1 MEYIND
7 STIRRILNLQGSP
20 LIHKSIAD
28 RQIEVIR
35 KGYNYLSQEGNN
47 ALYIADEVGLGKTYI
62 ALGIASLLRHFSTNP
77 ETHQDVII
85 VPKNNLQLKWR
96 KEILQFS
103 NNNYQLLD
111 NRVKS
116 VIGKPTG
123 EIQIH
128 HQLEAIAADVPTYHL
143 YRSSSFSFGLS
154 IHEKTNLIEELQE
167 CFIDPVSIAYLE
179 QAKVLGYFREQ
190 NKGLLKK
197 FCAYLMAITN
207 PTIELLIV
215 DEGHNFKTGPGSLE
229 NAEVAA
235 RNAVA
240 SRFFGLKMN
249 TEEDVK
255 IFSDFPE
262 LKNQIKPKVQKLIV
276 LSATPK
282 TYSLIEIKNQLDCFL
297 PNHILSGCKREKEIQ
312 EKLPYFLI
320 RGKMEY
326 TIRDV
331 RHTRNQCRFEHRNGN
346 AIKAKDAAPIQLQE
360 GEQALF
366 MGLLQYNTIRHL
378 NQKHNGNVEMGML
391 AGFETYRLDAQKFLK
406 DEPEYEDTRSTRINK
421 SQDQPILEQLMQ
433 SWSEEFVDA
442 PPHPKQSVMVDA
454 LLEMMKRGEK
464 ALIFVRRVASAYELE
479 QRLMQRWQKEVIAPE
494 LKNHW
499 SKVLP
504 SVQLNALINAF
515 EEHEENKQ
523 LREHIDDIIAST
535 IERLLKNRFGFDF
548 QFIEQVS
555 ANETS
560 IENALKTGLYYL
572 YHHIK
577 IVDKGG
583 SFKDGLMRQT
593 RVSKFKVEWL
603 ELAYQLLKKEYDNW
617 SPFVD
622 DGIKEHEEEEPDAYF
637 FHSYFQTPA
646 AGPFKRKSL
655 YQKDWF
661 DPNYF
666 LINKHFQLFDFNEEA
681 LKKQNIHAKDQSDL
695 KEIQEIFIKHSLK
708 ENYVEKQLNESDY
721 PGMLFKNN
729 LITTLMTDLLSEE
742 VSDFIQEYSTK
753 GIESLIH
760 ELRTLSTILRSI
772 LRNGS
777 GFLPVF
783 IAAHAQ
789 GNIETN
795 FLILLKKKDSIFQLV
810 TNELKAIVRDYRLL
824 RAVNFP
830 DSDRI
835 SEIENKLLYQTPIKG
850 LTGSNKSKGKWAT
863 QFRMPG
869 FPYALI
875 TTDIFR
881 EGEDLHTYCDNIYHY
896 GIAWNCTDMEQR
908 TGRIDRINSLSHR
921 AMSKDQAVNFDNQIH
936 VFYPYV
942 QKTLEVNQVHK
953 LFTNINSFVKSFD
966 IVDSI
971 NDDGLVET
979 NLKVE
984 EMPSIIDKP
993 LHSQFEHDKFKG
1005 DVNHGTIKQIQNRI
1019 GKSKEEVLQ
1028 VLKEINKKLN
1038 TNGEYYFTP
1047 SLDENEFII
1056 RAVMK
1061 LNEDDERRGPFQIKV
1076 QNDDVPGNF
1085 KIEVAA
1091 YLFKQSSKIMKVVA
1105 NEKSLEY
1112 YKVIEIEDYYAL
1124 SYIESLNEILA
1135 TNFYERLYALLRYTD
1150 HLERQSTN
1158 FDLSVFE

>member
-7 STIRRILNLQGSP
+7 STIRSILNLQGSP
-20 LIHKSIAD
+20 LIQKSIAD

-35 KGYNYLSQEGNN
+35 KGFNFLSQDENN

-62 ALGIASLLRHFSTNP
+62 ALGIASLLRHFSSNP
-77 ETHQDVII
+77 ENHQDVII
-85 VPKNNLQLKWR
+85 VPKNNLQLKWK

-123 EIQIH
+123 EITIH
-128 HQLEAIAADVPTYHL
+128 NQLEAIAADVPTYHL

-154 IHEKTNLIEELQE
+154 IDESTKILDDLQH
-167 CFIDPVSIAYLE
+167 CFIDPVSLAYLE
-179 QAKVLGYFREQ
+179 EAKRLGYLKNT

-207 PTIELLIV
+207 PIIELLIV
-215 DEGHNFKTGPGSLE
+215 DEGHNFKTGPGSAE

-240 SRFFGLKMN
+240 SRFFGIKMN
-249 TEEDVK
+249 TEEDLK

-262 LKNQIKPKVQKLIV
+262 LKNQVKPRVQKLIV

-282 TYSLIEIKNQLDCFL
+282 TYSLVEIKNQLDCFL
-297 PNHILSGCKREKEIQ
+297 PNHILSNCKREADIK

-326 TIRDV
+326 TIRDI

-346 AIKAKDAAPIQLQE
+346 ANKAIDAPPIQLKE

-391 AGFETYRLDAQKFLK
+391 AGFETYRLDAQKFAK

-421 SQDQPILEQLMQ
+421 SQDQPILEQLME
-433 SWSEEFVDA
+433 SWTETFLDT
-442 PPHPKQSVMVDA
+442 PPHPKQTVMVDA

-464 ALIFVRRVASAYELE
+464 ALVFVRRVASAYELE
-479 QRLMQRWQKEVIAPE
+479 QRLMHRWQKEVIAPE
-494 LKNHW
+494 LKNRWTKH
-499 SKVLP
+499 LP
-504 SVQLNALINAF
+504 SIALNSLINAY

-523 LREHIDDIIAST
+523 LREVIDEIIKGA
-535 IERLLKNRFGFDF
+535 IERLVKQRFNFDF
-548 QFIEQVS
+548 QFISQVE
-555 ANETS
+555 AKEVELET
-560 IENALKTGLYYL
+560 ALKTGLYYL
-572 YHHIK
+572 YHNVK
-577 IVDKGG
+577 SVDKDGL
-583 SFKDGLMRQT
+583 FKEGLMRQT
-593 RVSKFKVEWL
+593 RATKFKVEWL
-603 ELAYQLLKKEYDNW
+603 ELTYQLLKKEYKNW
-617 SPFVD
+617 SSLVD
-622 DGIKEHEEEEPDAYF
+622 DGNNEHDEEEADSYF

-646 AGPFKRKSL
+646 AGAFKRKRI
-655 YQKDWF
+655 YQVDWF
-661 DPNYF
+661 DLNYY
-666 LINKHFQLFDFNEEA
+666 LINERFKIVDYNKEA
-681 LKKQNIHAKDQSDL
+681 LKKLNIHAKDQSDL
-695 KEIQEIFIKHSLK
+695 KEIQDIFVKHSLSSD
-708 ENYVEKQLNESDY
+708 YVAHNLNKDDY
-721 PGMLFKNN
+721 PGMLFKN
-729 LITTLMTDLLSEE
+729 TLMTTLLTDVLHDE
-742 VSDFIQEYSTK
+742 VADFIKQYSAK
-753 GIESLIH
+753 GNEALFH
-760 ELRTLSTILRSI
+760 ELRVLSTLLRSI

-783 IAAHAQ
+783 IAEHAK
-789 GNIETN
+789 GERENN
-795 FLILLKKKDSIFQLV
+795 FVTILTDKQSVFQLV
-810 TNELKAIVRDYRLL
+810 TRELKLIVRDYRLL

-830 DSDRI
+830 ESDRL
-835 SEIENKLLYQTPIKG
+835 SEIENKLLYQSPIKG
-850 LTGSNKSKGKWAT
+850 LTGSNKSKGKWAA

-881 EGEDLHTYCDNIYHY
+881 EGEDLHTYCNNIYHY

-921 AMSKDQAVNFDNQIH
+921 GMIKEQVVEFDNQIH

-953 LFTNINSFVKSFD
+953 LFTNINSFVKAFD
-966 IVDSI
+966 IVDAI
-971 NDDGLVET
+971 EDDGLVET
-979 NLKVE
+979 GLKVE
-984 EMPSIIDKP
+984 EMPSVIDKP
-993 LHSQFEHDKFKG
+993 LYSQFEHDKFKG
-1005 DVNHGTIKQIQNRI
+1005 AIEKGGVRKINDRI
-1019 GKSKEEVLQ
+1019 GVSQEYVLD
-1028 VLKEINKKLN
+1028 VLKNISKVLIEK
-1038 TNGEYYFTP
+1038 GDYYFSP
-1047 SLDENEFII
+1047 VLDEGDFMI

-1061 LNEDDERRGPFQIKV
+1061 LTEDDERRGPFQIKV
-1076 QNDDVPGNF
+1076 LNDDMPGHF
-1085 KIEVAA
+1085 KLEIAA
-1091 YLFKQSSKIMKVVA
+1091 YLFKQSSKIMKAVA
-1105 NEKSLEY
+1105 NEKSLQN

-1124 SYIESLNEILA
+1124 SFTTSINHKIDGQ
-1135 TNFYERLYALLRYTD
+1135 FYNMIYQLLRYTD
-1150 HLERQSTN
+1150 LLERQTID